1 MDLIGKAA
9 ELWVYIKLF
18 ETVFGVVL
26 LLIAAPF
33 MWKYFKKRNAKLTE
47 CIRRLKREK

>member
-18 ETVFGVVL
+18 ETVFGILV

-33 MWKYFKKRNAKLTE
+33 IWKYFRKRNAKLNE
-47 CIRRLKREK
+47 AIRRLKREK